1 MNISFLDRFRRQCR
15 AASSQDRAA
24 ILKLILDL
32 EIVLAK
38 PQEHSGLG
46 LRKIH
51 PSGYWEARAG
61 LSLRAVFWLGKD
73 EVAFVF
79 LGNHDEVKRF
89 LSSL

>member
-1 MNISFLDRFRRQCR
+1 
-15 AASSQDRAA
+15 
-24 ILKLILDL
+24 L
-32 EIVLAK
+32 EIALTI

-51 PSGYWEARAG
+51 SAGYWEARAG
-61 LSLRAVFWLGKD
+61 LSLRAVFRLDKY
-73 EVAFVF
+73 EAVFVF

>member
-1 MNISFLDRFRRQCR
+1 MKITFLDRFRNQCR
-15 AASSQDRAA
+15 SATSQDRAA

-32 EIVLAK
+32 ETVLAS

-46 LRKIH
+46 LRKLSPAGI
-51 PSGYWEARAG
+51 WEARAG
-61 LSLRAVFWLGKD
+61 LSLRALFRLDKD

-89 LSSL
+89 LGSL

>member
-1 MNISFLDRFRRQCR
+1 LNLSFLDRFRRQCR

-32 EIVLAK
+32 EIALSN
-38 PQEHSGLG
+38 PQEHAGLG
-46 LRKIH
+46 LRKLH
-51 PSGYWEARAG
+51 PAGLWEMRAG
-61 LSLRAVFWLGKD
+61 LSLRAIFRLDKD
-73 EVAFVF
+73 GAVFVF